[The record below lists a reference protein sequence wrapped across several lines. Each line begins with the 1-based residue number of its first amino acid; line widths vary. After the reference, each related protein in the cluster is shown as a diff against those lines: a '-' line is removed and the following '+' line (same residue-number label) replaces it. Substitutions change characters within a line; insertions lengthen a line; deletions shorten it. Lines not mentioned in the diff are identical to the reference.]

1 MKIQAAGSC
10 ETLLNLYQTAW
21 QHIPGEIVL
30 HILSFILCSIP
41 LTVSNDMAHFVV
53 QPLFV
58 WVQDVY
64 RRIFVMGLVD
74 WLSCLQPVTV
84 TCCVCVF
91 VRERERER
99 EREKGSFSLGNG
111 NVHFHIYLCF
121 SVTWARK
128 VLMCHFSKTVH
139 RVAWVVTW
147 IIVEKKQLF
156 LVRHCSTA
164 LMLSWGEC

>member
-58 WVQDVY
+58 WVQDIY
-64 RRIFVMGLVD
+64 RPIFVMGLVD

-99 EREKGSFSLGNG
+99 KD
-111 NVHFHIYLCF
+111 HFHWEMETFIFTYLCF